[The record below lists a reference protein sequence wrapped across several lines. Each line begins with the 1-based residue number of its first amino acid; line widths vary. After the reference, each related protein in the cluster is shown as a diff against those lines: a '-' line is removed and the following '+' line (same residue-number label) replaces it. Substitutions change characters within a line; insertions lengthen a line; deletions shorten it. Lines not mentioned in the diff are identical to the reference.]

1 MSMAYLFCRFVCG
14 VTPYLPNSHRTSIGI
29 QSFRPKPFSSSSTSG
44 YSFRHTLNARTR
56 RPASSRTRA
65 REPRDAMR
73 SSRRNAG
80 APRRATLHPPEGPRV
95 PGGAHGCMHG
105 RCRGGSGARGLG
117 VARRIQGGTRGDRAP
132 EHDRPSA
139 RGSTIPSVGDRAHT
153 VPPPAT
159 SAGMPASTTPAQT
172 HSAEFLAWAQ
182 RYGKL
187 PEYCPD
193 GSVPCAESLRREA
206 VWRINARH
214 IEEHNRRSGTSQPPT
229 HRPRTPNHTNQ
240 IEHKISPTKTDEF
253 PTPIHFN
260 PGSLMKKGLTRFAD
274 MTSEEFTVNAATY
287 KTPLLTVEGK
297 KERKLEL
304 DADVKRGER
313 RAESQKERYLMRHA
327 NDPLMSLKL
336 ATDAA
341 AAAGERLPSQ
351 EHKKKGATESDG
363 IFGKML
369 PALGSVS
376 TESHRH
382 DSRRRTES
390 TRNGRNARAA
400 QHEPRHHSHREY
412 ANAHPD
418 R

>member
-80 APRRATLHPPEGPRV
+80 APRRATLHPPKV
-95 PGGAHGCMHG
+95 LASLAVLMAACMGGAAADLAPAA
-105 RCRGGSGARGLG
+105 SGAPRPTAASLG
-117 VARRIQGGTRGDRAP
+117 GFKAALAATA
-132 EHDRPSA
+132 RPSTIVQRA
-139 RGSTIPSVGDRAHT
+139 GSTIPSVGDRAHT

-159 SAGMPASTTPAQT
+159 SHAMPASTTPAQT

-229 HRPRTPNHTNQ
+229 HRPQTPNHTNQ
-240 IEHKISPTKTDEF
+240 IVKI
-253 PTPIHFN
+253 
-260 PGSLMKKGLTRFAD
+260 LQ
-274 MTSEEFTVNAATY
+274 
-287 KTPLLTVEGK
+287 
-297 KERKLEL
+297 
-304 DADVKRGER
+304 
-313 RAESQKERYLMRHA
+313 SQH
-327 NDPLMSLKL
+327 
-336 ATDAA
+336 
-341 AAAGERLPSQ
+341 
-351 EHKKKGATESDG
+351 
-363 IFGKML
+363 
-369 PALGSVS
+369 
-376 TESHRH
+376 
-382 DSRRRTES
+382 
-390 TRNGRNARAA
+390 
-400 QHEPRHHSHREY
+400 
-412 ANAHPD
+412 
-418 R
+418 

>member
-1 MSMAYLFCRFVCG
+1 MAYLFCRFVCG

-29 QSFRPKPFSSSSTSG
+29 QSFRPKPAPFSSSSTSG

-80 APRRATLHPPEGPRV
+80 APRRATLHPPKV
-95 PGGAHGCMHG
+95 LASLAVLMAACMGGAAA
-105 RCRGGSGARGLG
+105 SGAPRPTAASLG
-117 VARRIQGGTRGDRAP
+117 GFKAALAATA
-132 EHDRPSA
+132 RPSTIVQRA
-139 RGSTIPSVGDRAHT
+139 GSTIPSVGDRAHT

-159 SAGMPASTTPAQT
+159 AGGMPASTTPAQT

-240 IEHKISPTKTDEF
+240 IVIKSPK
-253 PTPIHFN
+253 PTLTN
-260 PGSLMKKGLTRFAD
+260 P
-274 MTSEEFTVNAATY
+274 
-287 KTPLLTVEGK
+287 
-297 KERKLEL
+297 KL
-304 DADVKRGER
+304 
-313 RAESQKERYLMRHA
+313 
-327 NDPLMSLKL
+327 
-336 ATDAA
+336 
-341 AAAGERLPSQ
+341 LPS
-351 EHKKKGATESDG
+351 T
-363 IFGKML
+363 
-369 PALGSVS
+369 S
-376 TESHRH
+376 TQ
-382 DSRRRTES
+382 
-390 TRNGRNARAA
+390 AR
-400 QHEPRHHSHREY
+400 
-412 ANAHPD
+412 
-418 R
+418 